1 MDYERIHRVEYLRHK
16 LCIAMPKHP
25 REECV
30 DDQRSSKQPRL
41 EDPDRLSL
49 LSDELLLR
57 TLSFLSVSDLVSCQR
72 CAHRDFTREL
82 IANREDSLGG

>member
-1 MDYERIHRVEYLRHK
+1 MHYKLRFV
-16 LCIAMPKHP
+16 MPKRL
-25 REECV
+25 REEDV

-41 EDPDRLSL
+41 ENPDRLSL

-72 CAHRDFTREL
+72 CAHRIFTREL
-82 IANREDSLGG
+82 IANRKDSLGG

>member
-1 MDYERIHRVEYLRHK
+1 
-16 LCIAMPKHP
+16 MPKHA
-25 REECV
+25 REDDV

-41 EDPDRLSL
+41 ENPDRLSL

-72 CAHRDFTREL
+72 CARRMFTREF
-82 IANREDSLGG
+82 IANYKDSLGG